1 MMRRPWRQSDLGV
14 AIGSGE
20 KVNIEALDVLVPAD
34 DPIIVTELLR
44 VARKCQQVVNQN
56 LIISVGVTAIL
67 VASVLLGANEAL
79 WINVLIHE
87 LSALVVIFNGLQI
100 TSASNLTTIIGR
112 ILKSLWEETAI
123 AIGFCSQGICP
134 PRATPVEWRSAWHD
148 RGCRLQHRTACDH
161 LPIV

>member
-1 MMRRPWRQSDLGV
+1 MMVGDGFNDAAALARSDLGV

-67 VASVLLGANEAL
+67 VASVLLEPMRRCG
-79 WINVLIHE
+79 
-87 LSALVVIFNGLQI
+87 SM
-100 TSASNLTTIIGR
+100 S
-112 ILKSLWEETAI
+112 
-123 AIGFCSQGICP
+123 
-134 PRATPVEWRSAWHD
+134 
-148 RGCRLQHRTACDH
+148 
-161 LPIV
+161 